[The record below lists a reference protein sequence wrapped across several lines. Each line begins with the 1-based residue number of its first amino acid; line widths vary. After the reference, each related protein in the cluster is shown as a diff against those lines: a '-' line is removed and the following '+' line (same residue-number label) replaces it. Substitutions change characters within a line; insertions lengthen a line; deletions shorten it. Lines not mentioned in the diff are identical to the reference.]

1 MTQGGNGM
9 AQTNRV
15 EIHCIGNATLDLFI
29 AEGAETQL
37 DIGNVTLLD
46 SAALHAGGTAANT
59 AMALATL
66 GFGAVLHTRL
76 GDDLAGE
83 LLMTRLESA
92 GVRVVAARGKAT
104 NTTLT
109 IYIAE
114 TKGGSRFAYHPG
126 TSADFA
132 VSDVDDELL
141 QTAQFV
147 HVGGTF
153 LLPAFDGQPCARMLA
168 ASQQEGI
175 TTSLDPTP
183 NITPDSLGL
192 LAPCLP
198 YLDYFIPNLDQ
209 ARQLSGLVEPEDAS
223 AFFRDRG
230 AGAVVVKM
238 AEQGCYVQTADAS
251 FAVPAFRVTAVEH
264 TGAGDA
270 FVAGFLAG
278 LSQSGMDLHHCIRL
292 ANAVGAMCVS
302 SVGAADGIGTFAETL
317 DFMEQSHA

>member
-1 MTQGGNGM
+1 M

-15 EIHCIGNATLDLFI
+15 EIHCIGNSTLDLFI
-29 AEGAETQL
+29 AEGAEIQL
-37 DIGNVTLLD
+37 DIGNLTLLD
-46 SAALHAGGTAANT
+46 SAALHTGGTAANT

-76 GDDLAGE
+76 GNDLAGE
-83 LLMTRLESA
+83 LLMSRLESA
-92 GVRVVAARGKAT
+92 GVRVATARGKAT

-109 IYIAE
+109 IYITE
-114 TKGGSRFAYHPG
+114 TDGGSRFAYHPG
-126 TSADFA
+126 ASADFA
-132 VSDVDDELL
+132 VSDLDDELL

-153 LLPAFDGQPCARMLA
+153 LLPSFDGQPCAGMLA
-168 ASQQEGI
+168 ACRRAGV

-198 YLDYFIPNLDQ
+198 HLDYFLPNLDQ
-209 ARQLSGLVEPEDAS
+209 ARQLSGRAEPEDAA

-238 AEQGCYVQTADAS
+238 AEQGSYVQTASAS
-251 FAVPAFRVTAVEH
+251 FAVPAFRVAAVEH

-270 FVAGFLAG
+270 FAAGLLAG
-278 LSQSGMDLHHCIRL
+278 LSQCGTDLHHSIRL

-302 SVGAADGIGTFAETL
+302 SVGAADGIGTLAETL
-317 DFMEQSHA
+317 DFMEQTHG